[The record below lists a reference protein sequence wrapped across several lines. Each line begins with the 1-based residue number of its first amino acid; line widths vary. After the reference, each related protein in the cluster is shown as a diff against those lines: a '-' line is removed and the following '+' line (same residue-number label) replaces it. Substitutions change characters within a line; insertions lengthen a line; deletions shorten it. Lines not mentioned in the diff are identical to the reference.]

1 MYSCHRVLQQMS
13 LSHPTT
19 PEADSGI
26 PVSTATNRSPNKVKG
41 SPRDSDPPAPADSTK
56 SPSMCLSPGLS
67 PYASRTEA
75 PVSMHN
81 SVGWNRGFQQG
92 LDVISRHIPQFG
104 QQEQQPILGAA
115 LGQEAESASRSAT
128 QETKLEPLSKG
139 SERDELVGDVE
150 VLVPVIVSLGDK
162 EKRSVTT
169 EIPLKDIVNGTSCAL
184 EGTKKYCFQA
194 TSKRMHKILVCR
206 LTARV
211 DCLLTVKYAQGFLS
225 CLRGD

>member
-1 MYSCHRVLQQMS
+1 MTTTLFSSEADSGIPVPMYSCHRVLQQMS
-13 LSHPTT
+13 LTHPIT

-26 PVSTATNRSPNKVKG
+26 PVPPTATNGSPNKVKG
-41 SPRDSDPPAPADSTK
+41 SPRDSDTPAPADSTK

-75 PVSMHN
+75 PVSMLN

-104 QQEQQPILGAA
+104 QQELQPRLGAA

-139 SERDELVGDVE
+139 AEREELGGDVE

-169 EIPLKDIVNGTSCAL
+169 EVPLKDILNGTSCAL
-184 EGTKKYCFQA
+184 EGT
-194 TSKRMHKILVCR
+194 
-206 LTARV
+206 
-211 DCLLTVKYAQGFLS
+211 
-225 CLRGD
+225 

>member
-41 SPRDSDPPAPADSTK
+41 SPRDSDTPAPADSTK

-81 SVGWNRGFQQG
+81 SVGWNRGF
-92 LDVISRHIPQFG
+92 

-184 EGTKKYCFQA
+184 EGT
-194 TSKRMHKILVCR
+194 
-206 LTARV
+206 
-211 DCLLTVKYAQGFLS
+211 
-225 CLRGD
+225 